1 MPTALIPAAGFGRRD
16 IFDDDHESFRESVR
30 RFVEREVMPHVEEWD
45 RAGIVPKEMYARAGE
60 LGFVGMAVPEE
71 HGGAGADD
79 FRFNAVLSEE
89 FHRVG
94 ATGFGLGLG
103 NHTDVCVPYLLE
115 YADAEQGRRWL
126 PSVASGERILAIAM
140 TEPGTGSDLT
150 GICTRARRDG
160 SDWIVNGSKTFI
172 SCGHNASLFV
182 TAVRTDPDEP
192 HRGLSLMVLEDDMP
206 GFQRGRRLE
215 KIGQHGID
223 TAELFFEDVRVPEA
237 NVLGEI
243 GRGFEYLVSNLPQ
256 ERMSVAVAAQAV
268 ARAAL
273 SEAVAYTAERHAF
286 GQPVADFQATRHAL
300 AEMCADIEVG
310 QAYVDRCLV
319 DLVEGRLSPQGAA
332 IAKLWVT
339 EMQGRVVDRCLQL
352 HGGYGYTEEYL
363 IGRRYMDARVTRI
376 YGGTSEIM
384 KEIIGKALRP

>member
-1 MPTALIPAAGFGRRD
+1 MLIPASGFGRRE
-16 IFDDDHESFRESVR
+16 IYDDDHESFRESVR
-30 RFVEREVMPHVEEWD
+30 RFVEREVLPNVEEWD
-45 RAGIVPKEMYARAGE
+45 AEGIVPSQMYARAGE
-60 LGFVGMAVPEE
+60 LGFVGMAVDERY
-71 HGGAGADD
+71 GGAGVDD

-94 ATGFGLGLG
+94 ATGFGLGLC
-103 NHTDVCVPYLLE
+103 NHSDVCVPYLLA
-115 YADAEQGRRWL
+115 YATDEQRERWL
-126 PSVASGERILAIAM
+126 PDVAAGERILAIAM
-140 TEPGTGSDLT
+140 TEPGTGSDLA
-150 GICTRARRDG
+150 GIATRARRSG

-182 TAVRTDPDEP
+182 TAIRTDPEDR
-192 HRGLSLMVLEDDMP
+192 HRGLTLMVLEDQMP

-223 TAELFFEDVRVPEA
+223 TAELFFEEVRIPQE
-237 NVLGEI
+237 NVLGEP

-273 SEAVAYTAERHAF
+273 AETVRYTEEREAF
-286 GQPVADFQATRHAL
+286 GKPIADFQATRFAL
-300 AEMCADIEVG
+300 AEMCSEVEVG
-310 QAYVDRCLV
+310 QAYVDKCLS
-319 DLVEGRLSPQGAA
+319 DLVHRQLTPESAA

-339 EMQGRVVDRCLQL
+339 EMQGRIVDRCLQL
-352 HGGYGYTEEYL
+352 HGGYGYIQEYL
-363 IGRRYMDARVTRI
+363 IARRYIDARVTRI

-384 KEIIGKALRP
+384 KEIIGRALRG